1 MATQTTHYAL
11 VKQADT
17 DWASNVDV
25 NNNLDKIDT
34 ALYNA
39 TARYLPGFTIPATAT
54 WTQLTSANV
63 ASLDPDYLIFDPD
76 LDYPWYTDIAYT
88 CGENDFI
95 EPLWPINTQGI
106 GLYTRVSA
114 NKLRIYA
121 DSNKNGT
128 TLSVPKCK
136 KG

>member
-39 TARYLPGFTIPATAT
+39 TTRYLPGFTIPATAT
-54 WTQLTSANV
+54 WTQLTTANV
-63 ASLDPDYLIFDPD
+63 ATLDPDYQAVDPG
-76 LDYPWYTDIAYT
+76 LSYPWYTDITYT
-88 CGENDFI
+88 CAENDII
-95 EPLWPINTQGI
+95 EPMWPANVEGI
-106 GLYTRVSA
+106 GPYIKVTA

-128 TLSVPKCK
+128 ALTAFKCK